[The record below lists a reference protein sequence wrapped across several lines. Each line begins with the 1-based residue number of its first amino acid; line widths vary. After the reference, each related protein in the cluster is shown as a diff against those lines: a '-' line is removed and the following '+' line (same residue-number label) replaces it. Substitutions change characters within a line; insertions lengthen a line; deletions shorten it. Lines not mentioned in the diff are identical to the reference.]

1 MKVSID
7 ESFTKDTDRISNK
20 KIRSRVAD
28 IIEEVKRADK
38 LSAIRNCKKLKG
50 YKKSIESKLVNIESG
65 LFLRIKLLIF
75 QDFSIAA
82 KFTSISRI
90 SS

>member
-38 LSAIRNCKKLKG
+38 LFAIRNCKKLKG
-50 YKKSIESKLVNIESG
+50 YKNVY
-65 LFLRIKLLIF
+65 RIGF
-75 QDFSIAA
+75 VFEDQTVDFSR
-82 KFTSISRI
+82 FLHRSEVYEHFPD
-90 SS
+90 

>member
-50 YKKSIESKLVNIESG
+50 YQNVYRIKVGQYRIGFVFEEQTVD
-65 LFLRIKLLIF
+65 FLRFLHRSEVYEHF
-75 QDFSIAA
+75 PD
-82 KFTSISRI
+82 
-90 SS
+90 